1 MKSFI
6 NKLLKKD
13 SKENEFIE
21 EIKPIEINLSE
32 SLIKKEEGDNW
43 IAKGNN
49 ISAEKCYLE
58 AIDINPCLVDA
69 YIHLAWVIG
78 QKGRLVEA
86 EKYLLI
92 AVGLDPN
99 NFESFQM
106 LGQGAEVMG
115 DNTKAAYYL
124 KQAIKINPKLE
135 GVWPSLARVLFKSG
149 KSEEAKTTILEGID
163 LFPKNPEMK
172 YYLAGFYHQENKLT
186 EALKYYLESLS
197 LKPDSSVLNNNI
209 GNTFVDLGNPIE
221 AVGYYK
227 KAAKDE
233 SNMASLF
240 SISSL
245 LFSMYY
251 LPGFK
256 FEDYENYKKK
266 YGEMISRG
274 VKPYTVWN
282 SSLGK
287 NNQKIR
293 LGFVSGDLREH
304 AVAYFLEGLLKNI
317 DKEKFELIAFYNHF
331 EKDKTNQRIK
341 GYFNDWNEVYQKS
354 EEKVAEMIHGKN
366 IDILIDLSGHTTKH
380 MLKVFAYK
388 PAPIQVTWLGYF
400 GSTGVKEIDYILAD
414 ENCLM
419 SSEYKWFTE
428 KVINLPNTRL
438 CFTPPIE
445 GDKNYPTT
453 SPYGRNKFLTFG
465 CYQALSKIN
474 DEVISLWGK
483 IFEKMPEAKLRIQN
497 KQMLEIHARENIMA
511 RIKKVGIK
519 EENISLVGFME
530 RSKYLDSYSEV
541 DILLDTFPYTG
552 GTTTCEALWMGV
564 PSITLSGN
572 NMIARQGATFLS
584 CVGLNDWVAKSK
596 EEYVSKAIDFA
607 KDITCLNNIRGSLRE
622 RMLASPLTDE
632 KLFTKNFEKV
642 LLKMLD

>member
-6 NKLLKKD
+6 NKILKKEGLNG
-13 SKENEFIE
+13 EN
-21 EIKPIEINLSE
+21 KPVEVTLATA
-32 SLIKKEEGDNW
+32 LIKKEEGDNW
-43 IAKGNN
+43 IAKGDN

-58 AIDINPCLVDA
+58 AIAINPSLVGA
-69 YIHLAWVIG
+69 YVHLAWIIG

-99 NFESFQM
+99 NSEAFQM
-106 LGQGAEVMG
+106 LGQGSEVMG
-115 DNTKAAYYL
+115 DNIKSAYYL
-124 KQAIKINPKLE
+124 KQAIKINPKFE
-135 GVWPSLARVLFKSG
+135 AVWPSLARVLFKSG
-149 KSEEAKTTILEGID
+149 NSEEAKKTISEGIA
-163 LFPKNPEMK
+163 LFPQNPEMK
-172 YYLAGFYHQENKLT
+172 YYLAGFYHQEKKLT

-209 GNTFVDLGNPIE
+209 GNVLVDLGNPIE
-221 AVGYYK
+221 AISYYK
-227 KAAKDE
+227 KATKDE
-233 SNMASLF
+233 SNIASLF

-256 FEDYENYKKK
+256 FEDYEIYKKK
-266 YGEMISRG
+266 YGEMISRA

-287 NNQKIR
+287 NNKKIR
-293 LGFVSGDLREH
+293 VGFVSGDLRDH
-304 AVAYFLEGLLKNI
+304 PVAYFLEGLIKNI
-317 DKEKFELIAFYNHF
+317 DKEKFELFAFYNHF
-331 EKDKTNQRIK
+331 EKDQTNQRIK
-341 GYFNDWNEVYQKS
+341 EYFNDWSDVYQKS
-354 EEKVAEMIHGKN
+354 EEKVAEIIYGKE

-419 SSEYKWFTE
+419 PSEYKYFTE

-438 CFTPPIE
+438 CFTPPSE
-445 GDKNYPTT
+445 GDKNYPTKT
-453 SPYGRNKFLTFG
+453 PYEKNKVFTFG

-474 DEVISLWGK
+474 DEVIELWGK
-483 IFEKMPEAKLRIQN
+483 IFEKMPEANLRIQN
-497 KQMLEIHARENIMA
+497 KQMLEVHSRESIMV
-511 RIKKVGIK
+511 RLKKVGIK
-519 EENISLVGFME
+519 EKNISLVGFME

-564 PSITLSGN
+564 PSLTLSGN

-584 CVGLNDWVAKSK
+584 CVGLGDWVAKSK
-596 EEYVSKAIDFA
+596 EDYVVKAIDFA
-607 KDITCLNNIRGSLRE
+607 KDITYLNNVRSSLRE
-622 RMLASPLTDE
+622 KMLGSPLADE
-632 KLFTKNFEKV
+632 KLFTKNFENV